1 MIDNRGL
8 WIAAASAAV
17 LGITLLVGP
26 HLVDQGGDTDR
37 AHVSAEATARP
48 AAGPIALPSA
58 STSPVPSPSIA
69 SQLPKPPA
77 PAWQPVATGFARDF
91 TNPGT
96 GHADWLARVSRWT
109 SDYLTSQYK
118 RTDGHR
124 IPVATL
130 TGITAVSTGETTVDF
145 RAAYDTGLTLNCR
158 AELGPTGWRIA
169 RAMPAKLS

>member
-1 MIDNRGL
+1 VIDNRGL

-26 HLVDQGGDTDR
+26 LLVGEAPSEAPVAST
-37 AHVSAEATARP
+37 EATT
-48 AAGPIALPSA
+48 GPPSLVPSTPLASPPPTALP
-58 STSPVPSPSIA
+58 T
-69 SQLPKPPA
+69 QLPSQRPQPPA

-109 SDYLTSQYK
+109 SDYLASQYA
-118 RTDGHR
+118 RTDPHR

-130 TGITAVSTGETTVDF
+130 TGITTITAGETTVDF
-145 RAAYDTGLTLNCR
+145 RASYDTGPALNCR
-158 AELGPTGWRIA
+158 VEIGPTGWKVT
-169 RAMPAKLS
+169 RALPAGRS